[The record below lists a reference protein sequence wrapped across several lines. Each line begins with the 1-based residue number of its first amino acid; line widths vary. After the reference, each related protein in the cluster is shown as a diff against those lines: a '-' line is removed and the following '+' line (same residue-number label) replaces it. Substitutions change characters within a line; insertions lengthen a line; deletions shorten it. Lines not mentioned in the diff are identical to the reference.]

1 MSLFHIINK
10 SKLDIFKGER
20 RGGGGGGDKHKNVT
34 SNLHQ
39 LKVEVKSVM

>member
-10 SKLDIFKGER
+10 SKLDIFKGEGR
-20 RGGGGGGDKHKNVT
+20 GGGGDKRKNVT